1 MLVGNAIKTIR
12 KQKKIQQQELSKIC
26 NISQTYLSQ
35 IENNKKQ
42 PNLNILELIGDKLGI
57 PIPVILFLSLTSD
70 DVPEHKKDLFR
81 FMSPTVEKF
90 INEIFIDKN

>member
-57 PIPVILFLSLTSD
+57 PIPVILFLSLI
-70 DVPEHKKDLFR
+70 H
-81 FMSPTVEKF
+81 
-90 INEIFIDKN
+90 I